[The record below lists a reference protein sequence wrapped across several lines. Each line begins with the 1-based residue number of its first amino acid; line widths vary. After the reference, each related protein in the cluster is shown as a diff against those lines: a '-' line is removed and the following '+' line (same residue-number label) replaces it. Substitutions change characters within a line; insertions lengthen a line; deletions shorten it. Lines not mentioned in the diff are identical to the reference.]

1 MTTWQAQLRANLEQ
15 AATTERSP
23 NLIRATDK
31 EDALLVHAV
40 LTLDEQPAAVSR
52 VIDDVV
58 GRVAA
63 LIKAAAPHDDAIT
76 RAVEWHLLQCGD
88 DLMADWPRGHIDVVD
103 RVAALLKEAAPDDES
118 TGEPFLSEWQEKK
131 QAWSTSYPKMDG
143 NDVGAI
149 QRALSLL
156 SLWNLEQGR
165 EPRERERLLLM
176 HGEWGMRF
184 PKPFMYAG
192 NSGPSHTDFAAYR
205 NKAIADDRLRM
216 ETPGVVEPSVEHRE
230 DANLRLL
237 IGCFIEWECEDDR
250 ILEHA
255 ARSALALE
263 DDEIAKSEDALKK
276 LIAALATDRDDVDE
290 PWGELDRSNPLKRPR
305 GRAKNL
311 WPEVRGQLEKDE
323 AKRTEKKNKV
333 PAPSLHP
340 SVRRVVQSL
349 KTGQVERREDGAFWS
364 QTTGGRRQIVPAQAL
379 MSITADILRREG
391 CPVLVPLASY
401 LVREV
406 HAGWLNIRDR
416 FEHVVVPTS
425 RDAIESCLGVR
436 ATEGEIEQ
444 ALEMLE
450 GIQIGNAPCVVSHT
464 RKDEGSTGGRRA
476 KGIVV
481 HVGDPMAPQ
490 GLESVYANAG
500 QKLPKGLRF
509 YSFVLDPKAAP
520 IVRGSYNPTR
530 QSQRDFYTFGFG
542 VLMMDKREEYLERG
556 DVQITPEMMRD
567 STKESGIYHRG
578 HHSLSDEILSSY
590 IKPDTEGQLSLQSPT
605 LIKTTGDRYKLGP
618 MLKAQEELLT
628 SAGQSTIAAKE
639 RRKKG
644 TKAKESKTATPLK
657 RRPTDFPR

>member
-1 MTTWQAQLRANLEQ
+1 MTTWQEQLRANLER

-23 NLIRATDK
+23 NLIRATNK

-40 LTLDEQPAAVSR
+40 LTLDEQPEAVSR

-63 LIKAAAPHDDAIT
+63 LIKEAAPHNDEIT

-103 RVAALLKEAAPDDES
+103 RYAALLAAPPDDGS
-118 TGEPFLSEWQEKK
+118 IGEPFLSEWQERK

-143 NDVGAI
+143 HDAGAI

-192 NSGPSHTDFAAYR
+192 NSGPSPTDFAAYR
-205 NKAIADDRLRM
+205 NKAIADHRLRM
-216 ETPGVVEPSVEHRE
+216 ETPGVIEHSVEHRE

-263 DDEIAKSEDALKK
+263 DDEIAKSNDALKK
-276 LIAALATDRDDVDE
+276 LIAALATDRDDVDD
-290 PWGELDRSNPLKRPR
+290 PWGELDKSNPLRRPR
-305 GRAKNL
+305 VRAKNL
-311 WPEVRGQLEKDE
+311 WPEVREQLEQDAATRGARF
-323 AKRTEKKNKV
+323 AKA

-340 SVRRVVQSL
+340 SVRRTVQSL
-349 KTGQVERREDGAFWS
+349 KTGQVERHDDGAFWS
-364 QTTGGRRQIVPAQAL
+364 RTTAGRQQVVPAQAL
-379 MSITADILRREG
+379 MSITADVLKRKG
-391 CPVLVPLASY
+391 CPVLVPLASF

-406 HAGWLNIRDR
+406 HAGWLENRDR
-416 FEHVVVPTS
+416 FEHVIVPTG

-450 GIQIGNAPCVVSHT
+450 GIRIGNFACIVGRV
-464 RKDEGSTGGRRA
+464 REDAESTGGRRA

-490 GLESVYANAG
+490 GLEQVYQNAG
-500 QKLPKGLRF
+500 QQLPKELRF

-530 QSQRDFYTFGFG
+530 SSQRDFYTFGFG
-542 VLMMDKREEYLERG
+542 ALMMAKRGEYAERG

-618 MLKAQEELLT
+618 MLEAQETMLI
-628 SAGQSTIAAKE
+628 SAGQRTIKAKE
-639 RRKKG
+639 RRERPPKQR
-644 TKAKESKTATPLK
+644 KAKE
-657 RRPTDFPR
+657 RPR